1 MTLNIKYRQLR
12 AFLAAASTGSFREAA
27 ERLGVTQPSF
37 SVMIHELEKDLGVSL
52 FERTT
57 RRCQLTEAGAEF
69 RSQLAPIVDD
79 LEDAYR
85 HIKEIGSGVRG
96 RLTLASLPSLSFGI
110 ITQTL
115 ADYRKRFPHVQVR
128 LHEKKNAD
136 ICQAVL
142 KGEVELGLG
151 IHLRD
156 VPGTEFLPLFQDRL
170 MLVVPP
176 GHPLEKQPASWK
188 SLRRY
193 PLILMSTGSAEHA
206 LRAQDINVS
215 PAFEVEHMATAISM
229 VRHGLGISIVPSSV
243 MPGLNTEGVVAKPVV
258 GKLVLRNLGVMY
270 RTRRQLSRAAL
281 AFIELLKREK
291 PLRLT
296 GFEPLPAARVRAAR

>member
-1 MTLNIKYRQLR
+1 MSENIKYRQLR
-12 AFLAAASTGSFREAA
+12 AFMNAATTGSFRESAA
-27 ERLGVTQPSF
+27 RLGVSQPSF

-57 RRCQLTEAGAEF
+57 RKCRLTESGAEF
-69 RSQLAPIVDD
+69 RDRLAPILDD

-85 HIKEIGSGVRG
+85 GIKEIGSGVRG

-110 ITQTL
+110 VTQTL
-115 ADYRKRFPHVQVR
+115 GDYRTKFPQVQVR

-136 ICQAVL
+136 VRQAVL
-142 KGEVELGLG
+142 QGEVELGLG
-151 IHLRD
+151 IHLGD
-156 VPGTEFLPLFQDRL
+156 VPGLEFLALFQDRL

-176 GHPLEKQPASWK
+176 GHPLEGKPATWSA
-188 SLRRY
+188 LRRH

-206 LRAQDINVS
+206 LRKQGIEVE
-215 PAFEVEHMATAISM
+215 PAFEVEHMSTAISM

-243 MPGLNTEGVVAKPVV
+243 MPGLNTDGVVAKPMV
-258 GKLVLRNLGVMY
+258 GKLVRRNLGAMF
-270 RTRRQLSRAAL
+270 RTRRQLSRAAV

-291 PLRLT
+291 PIRLT
-296 GFEPLPAARVRAAR
+296 GFEPLPPPRPRG